1 MKIIEKNLEELI
13 PYDNNPRNNE
23 DAVDA
28 VAESIR
34 EFGWQQPIVIDPD
47 SVIVAGHT
55 RYLAAKK
62 LQLKTVPVVIAT
74 DLTQDQIKA
83 YRLADNRT
91 AELAS
96 WDYEKLNL
104 EMMDLKAFDMQ
115 AFGFGGPDDWFH
127 REKEGKTSESR

>member
-13 PYDNNPRNNE
+13 PYENNPRNNE

-28 VAESIR
+28 VAESIK

-74 DLTQDQIKA
+74 VQHT
-83 YRLADNRT
+83 
-91 AELAS
+91 
-96 WDYEKLNL
+96 
-104 EMMDLKAFDMQ
+104 
-115 AFGFGGPDDWFH
+115 
-127 REKEGKTSESR
+127 ESTILRYGNGRCPCRVS